1 MFLDVS
7 NLLLSQHKTWT
18 ERGLCSQV
26 KPHAII
32 AA

>member
-32 AA
+32 VA